1 MKHRFCS
8 QAFIRLTARNPIS
21 TEINPETRFIGKIVV
36 LKAKSNPETRFLG
49 KIVVLEAKSNPETRF
64 LDAQVLLPSFQ
75 LASANVLVDPIPRRV
90 VALLGCR

>member
-8 QAFIRLTARNPIS
+8 QAFIRLTARNPVS
-21 TEINPETRFIGKIVV
+21 QKIV
-36 LKAKSNPETRFLG
+36 NQETGFLC
-49 KIVVLEAKSNPETRF
+49 KIVALEPEIYPETRF

-75 LASANVLVDPIPRRV
+75 LASAKVVVDPIPRRV